1 MTSLLNGEQELLS
14 EEARLVSERK
24 ARMAMRMSFLS
35 NCLLLAL
42 KAFIGFTSGSLAII
56 ASALDSLLDL
66 ISGAILFLTSRA
78 MNQHDVYKYP
88 IGKVGAAHTP
98 DSPPGPPLCAW
109 GGGSGPRRGGRPAR
123 RRTDAHVLAAA
134 RTRALRNAWSRWG

>member
-98 DSPPGPPLCAW
+98 DSPPGRRSAR
-109 GGGSGPRRGGRPAR
+109 GGGF
-123 RRTDAHVLAAA
+123 RTAAGWPPCPQA
-134 RTRALRNAWSRWG
+134 D

>member
-24 ARMAMRMSFLS
+24 ARIAMRMSFLS

-98 DSPPGPPLCAW
+98 DPPPRAAALRV
-109 GGGSGPRRGGRPAR
+109 GGGF
-123 RRTDAHVLAAA
+123 RTAAGWPPCPQA
-134 RTRALRNAWSRWG
+134 D

>member
-88 IGKVGAAHTP
+88 IGKVG
-98 DSPPGPPLCAW
+98 
-109 GGGSGPRRGGRPAR
+109 SGPRRGGRPAR
-123 RRTDAHVLAAA
+123 RRTDARVLAAA